1 MLLEDYPYIIIEIDE
16 LGSNYQTTNVNNSNI
31 FAQLAFD
38 LDCGKY
44 KKFISRTDME
54 YKKNFF
60 PKITLN
66 SFSIRIKTPDRILYN
81 FGEPMKID
89 EDNLED
95 NLEYNPNINENNLE
109 YNPNIN
115 EDNQNIKIK
124 DTYPL
129 INFTFKITQLKQPY
143 NINY

>member
-31 FAQLAFD
+31 FAQLTFD

-66 SFSIRIKTPDRILYN
+66 SFSIRIKTPDRVLYN

-95 NLEYNPNINENNLE
+95 NLE

>member
-1 MLLEDYPYIIIEIDE
+1 
-16 LGSNYQTTNVNNSNI
+16 
-31 FAQLAFD
+31 
-38 LDCGKY
+38 
-44 KKFISRTDME
+44 
-54 YKKNFF
+54 
-60 PKITLN
+60 
-66 SFSIRIKTPDRILYN
+66 
-81 FGEPMKID
+81 MKID